1 MQTLSFVVRWS
12 LIRSYN
18 SYNTMTTCKI
28 THTSTRSM
36 KTTQRYTAGL
46 ISFGGID

>member
-12 LIRSYN
+12 PIRSYN

-28 THTSTRSM
+28 THTNTRSM